1 MVAFTFISCDEPE
14 APHKHSYK
22 EEITKAP
29 TCTEDGEKTF
39 TCACG
44 ESYKEKMPALGHSIN
59 DAGTCTRCN
68 KEGLKAA
75 KIGDVEYT
83 SLAEAIEKA
92 ESGSTITLLCD
103 SSGRGLGSADGA
115 KKREGLVI
123 DFAGHTYT
131 MVKDAVGS
139 VGYETQAMH
148 WGTSLG
154 AVTMK
159 NGTFNVAEN
168 AAKMAMQNYI
178 NFTAEDM
185 KFDFSIMEVISY
197 GETELSGANA
207 IYNGLEV
214 PLFNN
219 NKNNMILKNCTVIM
233 PEKSNKG
240 ISADGESVTL
250 ENTRI
255 DGYINLQDDASVLSV
270 KGNTTFKDVVAYFEG
285 RTIAKTVVGENTV
298 YKLATIE

>member
-1 MVAFTFISCDEPE
+1 MIAFTFISCDEPE
-14 APHKHSYK
+14 AHKHSYK

-39 TCACG
+39 TCVCG
-44 ESYKEKMPALGHSIN
+44 ESYKEEMPALGHSIN

-75 KIGDVEYT
+75 KIGNVEYT

-103 SSGRGLGSADGA
+103 SSGRGLGSADGT

-154 AVTMK
+154 AVTMI

-197 GETELSGANA
+197 GETEFSGANA

-214 PLFNN
+214 PMFNN
-219 NKNNMILKNCTVIM
+219 NQNNMILKNCTVIM
-233 PEKSNKG
+233 PEKSSKG
-240 ISADGESVTL
+240 ISADGKSVTL
-250 ENTRI
+250 EDTII
-255 DGYINLQDDASVLSV
+255 DGYINLQDATSILYV
-270 KGNTTFKDVVAYFEG
+270 KGKTSFKDVVPYFKGAEIVKVVKEDK
-285 RTIAKTVVGENTV
+285 TIYKVV
-298 YKLATIE
+298 TIE